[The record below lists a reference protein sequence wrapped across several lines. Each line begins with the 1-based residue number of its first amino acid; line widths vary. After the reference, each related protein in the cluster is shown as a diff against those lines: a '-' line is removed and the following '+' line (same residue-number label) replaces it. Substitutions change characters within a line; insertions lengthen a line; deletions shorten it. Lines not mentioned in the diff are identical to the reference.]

1 MIDVLIAGG
10 GPAGFS
16 AALILGRCRRTV
28 LLCDDGRQRNR
39 SSSAIHG
46 LPGHDGDD
54 PRAFAQRSRLQLD
67 HYETVHQQATT
78 IDRISRE
85 AGGFTFACSNG
96 TRGSAQKVLLATGL
110 TDELP
115 SIPGI
120 EQFYGTSVHHCLYCD
135 GYEYA
140 GKTVVALG
148 KGDRGVDLAIMMKHW
163 IRDVVYCADDHPL
176 DDVSAH
182 KLAQFDIRVRIESI
196 RGLVGT
202 KGRLERL
209 CFRDGADLACTAIFF
224 STGCSQ
230 TSNLAE
236 QLGCERD
243 AKGGLLAMPLTEE
256 TTQTGVYAAGDV
268 SRDVLL
274 VSIAIAEGAKAA
286 VAINKAF
293 LREEGLCQ

>member
-10 GPAGFS
+10 GPAGLS

-39 SSSAIHG
+39 SSSAING
-46 LPGHDGDD
+46 LLGHDGDE
-54 PRAFAQRSRLQLD
+54 PRTFLRRSRSQLNR
-67 HYETVHQQATT
+67 YETVDQRATT

-85 AGGFTFACSNG
+85 AGGFAFACSNG
-96 TRGSAQKVLLATGL
+96 TRGIARKVLLATGL

-115 SIPGI
+115 SIPGVK
-120 EQFYGTSVHHCLYCD
+120 QFYGTSVHHCLYCD

-148 KGDRGVDLAIMMKHW
+148 KGERGVDLAIMMKHW
-163 IRDVVYCADDHPL
+163 IRNVVYCADGYPI
-176 DDVSAH
+176 DDVLAD
-182 KLAQFDIRVRIESI
+182 KLARFGIRVRTEPI
-196 RGLVGT
+196 RGLVGEN
-202 KGRLERL
+202 GRLERL
-209 CFRDGADLACTAIFF
+209 GFRDGADLACTAIFF

-230 TSNLAE
+230 TSKLAE

-243 AKGGLLAMPLTEE
+243 AKGGLLAMPLTGE
-256 TTQTGVYAAGDV
+256 TTQIGVYAAGDA

-293 LREEGLCQ
+293 LREEGLCE